1 MLVGIN
7 LLREGLDIPE
17 VALVGILDA
26 DKEGYLR
33 SRTSLIQTIGR
44 AARNVNGRCIL
55 YANKMTPSMKLA
67 IGETERRREAQ
78 QIYNTEHGIT
88 PQTIIRSLESPLA
101 ALLNR
106 SEVLVPKKG
115 KNDSSADVPDIALD
129 QIPAQLKKLRLR
141 MKAHSS
147 KLQFEEAA
155 QVRDALRKLEAYA
168 FSVSGAL

>member
-1 MLVGIN
+1 MSVPRC
-7 LLREGLDIPE
+7 LRF
-17 VALVGILDA
+17 AQ
-26 DKEGYLR
+26 R
-33 SRTSLIQTIGR
+33 SFLSKVLFRT
-44 AARNVNGRCIL
+44 
-55 YANKMTPSMKLA
+55 
-67 IGETERRREAQ
+67 
-78 QIYNTEHGIT
+78 T

-101 ALLNR
+101 TLLNR

-115 KNDSSADVPDIALD
+115 KNDSSADVPDIALE

-168 FSVSGAL
+168 FSVSGTL